1 MRSTLRSKLQVP
13 HPFILLFAL
22 VLLASLLT
30 YLIPAGQF
38 TRVTDDTIGQT
49 LVVPGSYMRVASQPV
64 APWLI
69 FHKLFEA
76 LCLPSTASLMWLIL
90 ITGGAF
96 AVVLQTGCL
105 TALCA
110 RALAR
115 FRGHALWII
124 PILVSL
130 FSVFGFTMGLTTA
143 SVVFAP
149 LGIAAAE
156 TLGLHRLS
164 GIAAVALGV
173 NAGFT
178 AGVFNPFSVGVAQSI
193 AELPLFSGAW
203 LRWLTLPILI
213 AITSAYIMLYDRKH
227 HTDERLSVQD
237 FPPPAAMQSHE
248 KRSLLVF
255 AVGFVIL
262 TIGISFGQWKNRDIV
277 VTFLILGVAVGLA
290 AGMSV
295 NDICDSFLDGCRRMM
310 RGVIVIGIA
319 AAMRLILTDGNILD
333 TITYELTRLVGLL
346 PPSVQLLGMFFFNAC
361 INFLITSGSTKAALV
376 LPILTPMADFLGL
389 SRQSA
394 VYAFQLG
401 DGLTN
406 LASPISTTL
415 NGVMAIGELS
425 YGAWIRFYAPLVGIY
440 LLIGAA
446 LTIFAGAIGY

>member
-1 MRSTLRSKLQVP
+1 MLHKLRSKIRVP
-13 HPFILLFAL
+13 HPFIILFAL

-30 YLIPAGQF
+30 YLIPSGQF
-38 TRVTDDTIGQT
+38 ARITDEALGQT
-49 LVVPGSYMRVASQPV
+49 LVVPESYARVAAQPV

-96 AVVLQTGCL
+96 AVVLKTGCL

-110 RALAR
+110 RALVQ
-115 FRGHALWII
+115 FRGRELWII
-124 PILVSL
+124 PVFVSL
-130 FSVFGFTMGLTTA
+130 FSIFGFTMGLTTA

-156 TLGLHRLS
+156 ALGLLRLS

-173 NAGFT
+173 NVGFT
-178 AGVFNPFSVGVAQSI
+178 AGVFNPFSVGIAQSI

-203 LRWLTLPILI
+203 LRWLTLPMLI
-213 AITSAYIMLYDRKH
+213 AVTSAYIMHYERQ
-227 HTDERLSVQD
+227 HTAEK
-237 FPPPAAMQSHE
+237 PAAARDAALNTQMSRQE
-248 KRSLLVF
+248 KRSLVVF
-255 AVGFVIL
+255 ATGFVLL
-262 TIGISFGQWKNRDIV
+262 TIGISAWQWENSDIV
-277 VTFLILGVAVGLA
+277 VTFLILGIAVGLA
-290 AGMSV
+290 AGMSA

-319 AAMRLILTDGNILD
+319 ATMRLILTDGNILD
-333 TITYELTRLVGLL
+333 TITYELTQLVWQL
-346 PPSVQLLGMFFFNAC
+346 PPSVQLLGMFFFNAF

-376 LPILTPMADFLGL
+376 MPILTPMADFLGL

-406 LASPISTTL
+406 LASPVSTTL
-415 NGVMAIGELS
+415 NGVMAIGEIT
-425 YGAWIRFYAPLVGIY
+425 YGAWIKFYAPLVGIY

-446 LTIFAGAIGY
+446 LTVFAGAIGY